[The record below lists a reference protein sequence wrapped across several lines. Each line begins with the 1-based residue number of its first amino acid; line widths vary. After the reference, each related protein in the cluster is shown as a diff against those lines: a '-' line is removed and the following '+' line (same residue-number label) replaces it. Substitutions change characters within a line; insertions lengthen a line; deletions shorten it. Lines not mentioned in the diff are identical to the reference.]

1 MSERMACGAGC
12 GGCDGGENGVAA
24 ASVGRRAFL
33 VQGAVSAALLAL
45 AACSLDATAP
55 SFGKSIGSSITVADY
70 PELASTGGV
79 LLAGLNGRPVA
90 IVRTGSASFLALSRI
105 CPHQGG
111 TIGTSGSGF
120 ACPVHGA
127 RFDQSGH
134 WTGGQ
139 PTSNMRAYSTSY
151 DASTDTLTIG

>member
-1 MSERMACGAGC
+1 MSDSMACGAGC
-12 GGCDGGENGVAA
+12 GGCDGGEALTAESAVD
-24 ASVGRRAFL
+24 RRSFL

-55 SFGKSIGSSITVADY
+55 NFGKSIGPSINVADY

-90 IVRTGSASFLALSRI
+90 IVRTGDTSFLALSRI

-111 TIGTSGSGF
+111 TIGTYGSGF

-139 PTSNMRAYSTSY
+139 PTTNMRTFSTSY
-151 DASTDTLTIG
+151 DVSTDTLTIA